1 MVTRTNKQ
9 KTSLR
14 AHIEI
19 FKDKIICYL
28 EFASNN
34 KGWGG
39 VEGTGVPGA
48 DGQERWVSMHGAYDA
63 TLPSSV
69 YTSYLSK

>member
-1 MVTRTNKQ
+1 ML
-9 KTSLR
+9 SG
-14 AHIEI
+14 IC
-19 FKDKIICYL
+19 FKIIRVG
-28 EFASNN
+28 
-34 KGWGG
+34 GWG

-48 DGQERWVSMHGAYDA
+48 DGQERWVSMHGAHDA